1 MCFGSSIARKS
12 REPLAFC
19 IAAVLSSGTV
29 NTVHAGEGAPVPAQ
43 TAALHA
49 PDFLGAPR
57 TFAPTLPKARQA
69 HAPAAPSSMAVAV
82 VTSCADDGGFDTLR
96 HAVLAAN
103 PTDTI
108 DLSGLSCSKL
118 TLQAG
123 AIDVAVSDLTILGP
137 GRGAL
142 TIDGNQ
148 TDRVFKHDGAGT
160 LTLSNLTV
168 ANGKHAA
175 DKAYGGCIYAKG
187 KVVLNGVIVT
197 SCTALGQ
204 TSAIGGAIF
213 AKDDL
218 DLESSTL
225 ADNRAEA
232 QVGVAGDLGAV
243 AGAAVS
249 VTHGVQELLH
259 PEPAT
264 DFLVGYVVLAVS
276 FLLEGISFLR
286 SVRQARPAAEL
297 FERDLIEQVMAT
309 SDPTLRAV
317 FAEDAAALLGLL
329 IAAVGLGAHELTGS
343 SVPDAVG
350 SILVGLLLAV
360 VASYL
365 IERNRAFLLGEEADP
380 RIRSA
385 VILALLQEPEVARV
399 TYLRLEFVGPR
410 IVSVIG
416 DVDLTGDDTE
426 SHVAVRLRAL
436 EAKIAASPV
445 VAGAVLSLSAP
456 DEPSLAP

>member
-1 MCFGSSIARKS
+1 MWS
-12 REPLAFC
+12 L
-19 IAAVLSSGTV
+19 L
-29 NTVHAGEGAPVPAQ
+29 
-43 TAALHA
+43 AAL
-49 PDFLGAPR
+49 
-57 TFAPTLPKARQA
+57 
-69 HAPAAPSSMAVAV
+69 
-82 VTSCADDGGFDTLR
+82 
-96 HAVLAAN
+96 
-103 PTDTI
+103 
-108 DLSGLSCSKL
+108 GL
-118 TLQAG
+118 
-123 AIDVAVSDLTILGP
+123 
-137 GRGAL
+137 
-142 TIDGNQ
+142 
-148 TDRVFKHDGAGT
+148 F
-160 LTLSNLTV
+160 
-168 ANGKHAA
+168 
-175 DKAYGGCIYAKG
+175 
-187 KVVLNGVIVT
+187 
-197 SCTALGQ
+197 
-204 TSAIGGAIF
+204 
-213 AKDDL
+213 
-218 DLESSTL
+218 
-225 ADNRAEA
+225 
-232 QVGVAGDLGAV
+232 V

-329 IAAVGLGAHELTGS
+329 VAAVGLGAHELTGS